1 MTCKDLVGYA
11 LVSICDTHIVVRKGD
26 TEYILDIVDDPGDCC
41 GYNEINTK
49 LFVSETELGLNPI
62 ITNVGMNDDGSYD
75 GDRCELTFF
84 GGYKPLAIVD
94 AFSSSGSGWCYGAC
108 VTISC
113 DALKLNETLSSY

>member
-1 MTCKDLVGYA
+1 MNCKDLVGYA

-26 TEYILDIVDDPGDCC
+26 TEYTLNIDEDYGDCC

-62 ITNVGMNDDGSYD
+62 ITNVELDNTNEYY
-75 GDRCELTFF
+75 GDRCKLTFF